1 MRGPSPLICI
11 SMAIQ
16 PCLSAATQP
25 AAQQPIRQDVVG
37 ERGGTHP
44 LTLRPWAA
52 KSISLQGVLMASAPL
67 PLGPAPIQFGTDGW
81 RGVLGV
87 DITVERLLPVATAAA
102 QELAHRAPEGLD
114 SRTVVIGYD
123 RRFLA
128 PELAEAIAAA
138 VRGCELE
145 PLLTDTA
152 VPTPAC
158 SWAVVERQAL
168 GALVITASHNP
179 PEWLGL
185 KIKGPF
191 GGSVEGDFTAA
202 VERRLAAGGITTP
215 IQTEVAR
222 FPGRDEHLNGLR
234 RKLDLAPIMAGL
246 KAMKLKVIVDPMHGS
261 AAGCVSDLFGPA
273 SAGWIEEI
281 RSERNPLFGGNPPE
295 PLAPYLQELIAAV
308 RASTAA
314 GTPAV
319 GLVFDGDGDR
329 IAAIDETG
337 RFCST
342 QLLMPLLID
351 HLARAR
357 ALPGSIVKTVSG
369 SDLMRLVAEAQGRDV
384 LELAVGFKYIAAEML
399 AGDVLIG
406 GEESGGVGFGMH
418 LPERDALYAAVLVLE
433 ALVEGGQPLGARLTA
448 LQNQHGG
455 ASHYDRLDLRL
466 ANMEARERLE
476 QILAKATPKTVAG
489 ENVREVIRTDGIKLR
504 MGPSHWLMLRFSGTE
519 PLLRLYCEAPDVDRV
534 HAVLAW
540 AQHFA
545 EAA

>member
-1 MRGPSPLICI
+1 
-11 SMAIQ
+11 
-16 PCLSAATQP
+16 
-25 AAQQPIRQDVVG
+25 
-37 ERGGTHP
+37 
-44 LTLRPWAA
+44 
-52 KSISLQGVLMASAPL
+52 MASAPL
-67 PLGPAPIQFGTDGW
+67 RLTPAPIKFGTDGW

-87 DITVERLLPVATAAA
+87 DITVERLLPVAAAAA
-102 QELAHRAPEGLD
+102 QELAHRAPEGCT

-145 PLLTDTA
+145 PLLSETA

-158 SWAVVERQAL
+158 SWAVVERKAL

-202 VERRLAAGGITTP
+202 VEQRLAVAGITVP
-215 IQTEVAR
+215 IQSAVER
-222 FPGRDEHLNGLR
+222 FDGRAEHLDGLR
-234 RKLDLAPIMAGL
+234 RKLDLAALVRGL

-261 AAGCVSDLFGPA
+261 AAGCVPELLGADAADLV
-273 SAGWIEEI
+273 EEI
-281 RSERNPLFGGNPPE
+281 RSDRDPLFGGNPPE
-295 PLAPYLQELIAAV
+295 PLAPYLSELIGAV

-329 IAAIDETG
+329 IAAVDETG

-357 ALPGSIVKTVSG
+357 QLQGSVVKTVSG
-369 SDLMRLVAEAQGRDV
+369 SDLMRLVAEGQGREV

-399 AGDVLIG
+399 TGEVLIG

-418 LPERDALYAAVLVLE
+418 LPERDALFAAMLVLE
-433 ALVEGGQPLGARLTA
+433 ALVEGGQPLGARLEA
-448 LQNQHGG
+448 LQQQHGG

-466 ANMEARERLE
+466 ADMDARRRLE
-476 QILAKATPKTVAG
+476 SLLAQATPAEVAG
-489 ENVREVIRTDGIKLR
+489 MPVQEVITTDGIKLR
-504 MGPSHWLMLRFSGTE
+504 MGASHWLMLRFSGTE
-519 PLLRLYCEAPDVDRV
+519 PLLRLYCEAPDADRV
-534 HAVLAW
+534 DAVLAW
-540 AQHFA
+540 AKRFA

>member
-1 MRGPSPLICI
+1 
-11 SMAIQ
+11 
-16 PCLSAATQP
+16 
-25 AAQQPIRQDVVG
+25 
-37 ERGGTHP
+37 
-44 LTLRPWAA
+44 
-52 KSISLQGVLMASAPL
+52 MASAPL
-67 PLGPAPIQFGTDGW
+67 RLTPAPIKFGTDGW

-87 DITVERLLPVATAAA
+87 DITVERLLPVAAAAA
-102 QELAHRAPEGLD
+102 QELAHRAPEGCT

-145 PLLTDTA
+145 PLLSETA

-158 SWAVVERQAL
+158 SWAVVERKAL

-202 VERRLAAGGITTP
+202 VEQRLAVAGITVP
-215 IQTEVAR
+215 IQSAVER
-222 FPGRDEHLNGLR
+222 FDGRAEHLDGLR
-234 RKLDLAPIMAGL
+234 RKLDLAALVRGL

-261 AAGCVSDLFGPA
+261 AAGCVPELLGADAADLV
-273 SAGWIEEI
+273 EEI
-281 RSERNPLFGGNPPE
+281 RSDRDPLFGGNPPE
-295 PLAPYLQELIAAV
+295 PLAPYLSELIGAV

-329 IAAIDETG
+329 IAAVDETG

-357 ALPGSIVKTVSG
+357 QLPGSVVKTVSG
-369 SDLMRLVAEAQGRDV
+369 SDLMRLVAEGQGREV

-399 AGDVLIG
+399 TGEVLIG

-418 LPERDALYAAVLVLE
+418 LPERDALFAAMLVLE
-433 ALVEGGQPLGARLTA
+433 ALVEGGQPLGARLEA
-448 LQNQHGG
+448 LQQQHGG

-466 ANMEARERLE
+466 ADMEARRRLE
-476 QILAKATPKTVAG
+476 SLLAQATPAEVAG
-489 ENVREVIRTDGIKLR
+489 MPVQEVITTDGIKLR
-504 MGPSHWLMLRFSGTE
+504 MGASHWLMLRFSGTE
-519 PLLRLYCEAPDVDRV
+519 PLLRLYCEAPDADRV
-534 HAVLAW
+534 DAVLAW
-540 AQHFA
+540 AKRFA

>member
-1 MRGPSPLICI
+1 MS
-11 SMAIQ
+11 
-16 PCLSAATQP
+16 
-25 AAQQPIRQDVVG
+25 
-37 ERGGTHP
+37 
-44 LTLRPWAA
+44 
-52 KSISLQGVLMASAPL
+52 SAPL

-87 DITVERLLPVATAAA
+87 DITVDRLLPVAAAAA
-102 QELAHRAPEGLD
+102 QELAFRAPDGLN
-114 SRTVVIGYD
+114 SRTVLIGYD

-138 VRGCELE
+138 VHGCELE
-145 PLLTDTA
+145 PLLTETA

-215 IQTEVAR
+215 IKASTQR
-222 FPGRDEHLNGLR
+222 FDGRAEHLEGLR
-234 RKLDLAPIMAGL
+234 RKLDLTALVQGL
-246 KAMKLKVIVDPMHGS
+246 KRMNLRVIVDPMHGS
-261 AAGCVSDLFGPA
+261 AAGCVPELLGADA
-273 SAGWIEEI
+273 ADVVKEI
-281 RSERNPLFGGNPPE
+281 RSERDPLFGGNPPE
-295 PLAPYLQELIAAV
+295 PLAPYLQELIAEV
-308 RASTAA
+308 KASTAA

-329 IAAIDETG
+329 IAAVDETG

-357 ALPGSIVKTVSG
+357 ALPGSVVKTVSG
-369 SDLMRLVAEAQGRDV
+369 SDLMRLVAEGQGRHV
-384 LELAVGFKYIAAEML
+384 MELAVGFKYIAAEML
-399 AGDVLIG
+399 AGEVLIG

-418 LPERDALYAAVLVLE
+418 LPERDALFAAMLVLE
-433 ALVEGGQPLGARLTA
+433 ALVEGGEPLGARLDT
-448 LQNQHGG
+448 LQNKHGG

-466 ANMEARERLE
+466 ASMEARRRLE
-476 QILAKATPKTVAG
+476 TLLAETPPNDVAG
-489 ENVREVIRTDGIKLR
+489 VAVQEIITTDGVKLR
-504 MGPSHWLMLRFSGTE
+504 LGPSHWLMLRFSGTE
-519 PLLRLYCEAPDVDRV
+519 PLLRLYCEAPDAERV
-534 HAVLAW
+534 ATVLAW
-540 AQHFA
+540 ARSIA